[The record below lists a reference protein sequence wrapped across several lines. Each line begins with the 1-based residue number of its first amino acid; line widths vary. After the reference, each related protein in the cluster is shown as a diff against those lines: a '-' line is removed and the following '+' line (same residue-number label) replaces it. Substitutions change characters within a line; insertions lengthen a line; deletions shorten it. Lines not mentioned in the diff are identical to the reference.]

1 MNISVKIKEARLNAG
16 LTQEQAAEAL
26 SVSRQTVSNWENG
39 KTYPD
44 IVSVIKMS
52 DLYSVSLDRLL
63 KDDGATEDYIDYLEK
78 STDTVKSRAKLSATI
93 LISTYL
99 VVFAFA
105 LLTFW
110 VFMSPTD
117 SMGFSIVFLML
128 VLPILTFVTS
138 VIVSKNDFL
147 VKGKW
152 LMPLILGIAYMLSEY
167 ATFSLSNMIAFSKLN
182 PPQIEMLFAG
192 AAISLIG
199 LLIGLLLKKGTKGFA
214 NRPSSRDENN
224 FGEKKDNH

>member
-1 MNISVKIKEARLNAG
+1 MNISTKIKEARLKSG

-52 DLYSVSLDRLL
+52 DLYSISLDRLL
-63 KDDGATEDYIDYLEK
+63 KDDSIAEDYIDYLGK
-78 STDTVKSRAKLSATI
+78 STDTVKSRARLSITI

-99 VVFAFA
+99 AVFAFA

-138 VIVSKNDFL
+138 VIVSKNEL
-147 VKGKW
+147 LGREKW
-152 LMPLILGIAYMLSEY
+152 LMPLILGVAYMLSEY
-167 ATFSLSNMIAFSKLN
+167 ATFSLSNMISFSKFN

-192 AAISLIG
+192 GTISLIG
-199 LLIGLLLKKGTKGFA
+199 LLIGQLLKMEGKKTAKCH
-214 NRPSSRDENN
+214 PSRENN
-224 FGEKKDNH
+224 NSTEENDKP